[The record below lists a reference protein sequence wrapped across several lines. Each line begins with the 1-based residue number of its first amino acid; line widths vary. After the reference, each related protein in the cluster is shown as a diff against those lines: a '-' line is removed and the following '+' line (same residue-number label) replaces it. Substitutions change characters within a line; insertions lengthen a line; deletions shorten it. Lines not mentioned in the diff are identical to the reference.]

1 MQKATIPYLAPLPQ
15 LAAGLVQGAT
25 RRVLHKM
32 VAQAVLAVALAVLVL
47 LRELEARA
55 TRHLPLHL
63 KATMAE
69 QISALLRLVRQAA
82 VAVRLRLA
90 ALEQVRLP
98 AAVAT
103 ELRHLFPV
111 EVSLTRAVV
120 VVDVC
125 LPEPLET
132 EAPEAVAMVAT
143 ERLALLERSIL
154 EAVAEVVAL
163 KQAELVTA
171 AQAAPAS

>member
-63 KATMAE
+63 KATMA
-69 QISALLRLVRQAA
+69 ALILRLPLSEPLVVV
-82 VAVRLRLA
+82 VARLRLA
-90 ALEQVRLP
+90 VLAQARLQ
-98 AAVAT
+98 
-103 ELRHLFPV
+103 EM
-111 EVSLTRAVV
+111 
-120 VVDVC
+120 
-125 LPEPLET
+125 
-132 EAPEAVAMVAT
+132 VAMAPLHQF
-143 ERLALLERSIL
+143 LA
-154 EAVAEVVAL
+154 V
-163 KQAELVTA
+163 
-171 AQAAPAS
+171 P